1 MNEILENK
9 FGIKSSIIRQFIIY
23 GMVALIP
30 TAVDFSLLYFLTEF
44 AGLYYLF
51 SLVVAFVVALF
62 FSYFFQKKFT
72 FKNGSR
78 KYTPQFSVFC
88 LISLVGLLINAGI
101 VFGVVEFFG
110 LWYMF
115 GKVVATGV
123 SYLWN
128 FSAHKYITFG
138 KFQ

>member
-9 FGIKSSIIRQFIIY
+9 LGIKSSIARQFIIY

-30 TAVDFSLLYFLTEF
+30 TVVDFSLLYLLTEF

-51 SLVVAFVVALF
+51 SLVIAFVIALF

-72 FKNGSR
+72 FKNGSQR
-78 KYTPQFSVFC
+78 YAPQFSFFC

-123 SYLWN
+123 SYIWN
-128 FSAHKYITFG
+128 FSAHKYITFS